1 MGKSLNDSVAET
13 VETIVGM
20 KSTIVHLDGEIKKGN
35 EYIEKLSAENGS
47 LRAEL
52 NAANVRIAELESSS
66 VSIKEDK

>member
-35 EYIEKLSAENGS
+35 EYIEKISAENVS

-52 NAANVRIAELESSS
+52 AAANVRIAELESSS